1 MLIVG
6 FFVLMLVIIIRIVIW
21 IGLWLFVLVIFEGLR
36 YLDLL
41 IDLIVYLYIVSI
53 QIYMV
58 ILMKN

>member
-36 YLDLL
+36 YLDLP